1 MNDLQRLELADYR
14 MKKATAT
21 FSEVALLV
29 ENELWNT
36 AVNRLYYACFYA
48 VSALLIFHNIQS
60 KTHSGTRQ
68 LFGLHFIK
76 TGIVEKETGKFFS
89 YLFDQRQTGD
99 YDDFYDFE
107 KEDVSGLIE
116 PTKTLLFTIE
126 KLIILEQ
133 N

>member
-1 MNDLQRLELADYR
+1 MNDLQRWELADYR

-48 VSALLIFHNIQS
+48 VSALLIFHNIPS

>member
-1 MNDLQRLELADYR
+1 MNDLQRWELADYR

-48 VSALLIFHNIQS
+48 VSALLIFHNIPS
-60 KTHSGTRQ
+60 ETHSGTRQ